1 MFQVHEKVVVSSMSI
16 HHQIFHYHLLL
27 YASSALSGMIT
38 NFPLA
43 MPYLNHLIMNY
54 ELVLVKI
61 TFAPS

>member
-16 HHQIFHYHLLL
+16 HHQIFQACITYYCSILCLKWNDHKLSTGH
-27 YASSALSGMIT
+27 ALFKSV
-38 NFPLA
+38 
-43 MPYLNHLIMNY
+43 NY